1 MSNIALQIMRT
12 ASGIVVVGG
21 NVIFD
26 SIDFTSGNI
35 SYNPVTGVITFN
47 EVGRYIIDWW
57 VATQATN
64 SAIGVVFSLTSSQSY
79 VIKGDSPIKTGEVS
93 GIGII
98 DVASAPMTLSLVNSS
113 AGNVS
118 YSTIVPIKASLIIEQ
133 NDNNIGPTG
142 PTGPTGD
149 TGATGPTG
157 PTGLTGNT
165 GATGPTGP
173 TGLTGNTGATGP
185 TGPTG
190 PTGNTGATGPTGPT
204 GPTGDTGATGPTGPT
219 GLTGDTGA
227 TGPTGPTGIT
237 GDTGATGA
245 TGPTG
250 PTGNTGT
257 AGATGP
263 TGPTGNTGATGP
275 TGPTG
280 ITGDTGATGAT
291 GPTGPTGN
299 TGATGPTGPT
309 GLTGNTGATGATGPT
324 GPTGD
329 TGATGATGPTGPT
342 GNTGA
347 TGPTGN
353 TGATGPTGPTG
364 SGAMIPFA
372 SGNTVA
378 LTTIAGGLA
387 GIPGFIGFGNS
398 ALGITTLGSTIDLTG
413 STGTSLDFA
422 FSVPRSGTITSI
434 AAYFSTT
441 VALALVGST
450 ITITAQLYSSTT
462 PDNTFTPVAGTA
474 VTLSPALTA
483 IIAAGT
489 VSNAILTGL
498 SIPVTAQTRLLMV
511 FSATAAGLSL
521 LNTVD
526 GYASAGVNLT

>member
-64 SAIGVVFSLTSSQSY
+64 SAIGVVFSLTSSQSD

-173 TGLTGNTGATGP
+173 TGPTGNTGATGP

-190 PTGNTGATGPTGPT
+190 PTGNTG
-204 GPTGDTGATGPTGPT
+204 
-219 GLTGDTGA
+219 
-227 TGPTGPTGIT
+227 
-237 GDTGATGA
+237 
-245 TGPTG
+245 
-250 PTGNTGT
+250 T
-257 AGATGP
+257 A
-263 TGPTGNTGATGP
+263 
-275 TGPTG
+275 
-280 ITGDTGATGAT
+280 
-291 GPTGPTGN
+291 
-299 TGATGPTGPT
+299 
-309 GLTGNTGATGATGPT
+309 GATGPT